1 MAAVFFKRSAVAVAV
16 AVAVALDY
24 DSVFKAEEV
33 LKSRDESM

>member
-1 MAAVFFKRSAVAVAV
+1 MAAVFFKRSAV